1 MPTETPTD
9 ATFTRAEACVAHKKA
24 LTTPEGQVVV
34 AYLMHKFAHT
44 RAPMWCPSSGG
55 AVVNVTGTRPEDL
68 IFAEGQRSVLIE
80 IGLMLDADPAQ
91 FEQHDEP
98 EM

>member
-1 MPTETPTD
+1 MPKETPPD
-9 ATFTRAEACVAHKKA
+9 LTFTRAEACVAHKKA
-24 LTTPEGQVVV
+24 LTTPEGQIVV

-44 RAPMWCPSSGG
+44 RAPMWCPSRGG
-55 AVVNVTGTRPEDL
+55 IGVNVTGTRTEDL
-68 IFAEGQRSVLIE
+68 IYAEGQRSVLIE

-91 FEQHDEP
+91 FEQPDEP